1 MKKLNLDKYKE
12 IFQNDI
18 RNSLPSQT
26 FNRLRDLQKLIK
38 KESALKELCN

>member
-1 MKKLNLDKYKE
+1 MRKLNIDKYKE

-18 RNSLPSQT
+18 RKSKPSQT
-26 FNRLRDLQKLIK
+26 FNRLKNLQQLIK